1 MSARQQLNQLLQE
14 YRSTIDRINAVQ
26 APDQVKQIVRTQ
38 VEQKYAPQIAALSQ
52 KAQSEESA
60 AASAAPAK
68 PEMSQENIEKERRI
82 QEAYTTFERAARTR
96 DEDPEGYEQARFQ
109 YYSLKNGPDWANQEK
124 KRISDK
130 KMDPVL
136 TAYRKQY
143 QDLEK
148 EHSLRRDFTNSIA
161 TIRDK
166 QASMK
171 SSLQKTFS
179 FFNGILDEKK
189 DKMSV
194 YDRYLELTNPDYRK
208 LPIGTNE
215 SPDPAVAY
223 FSKYPS
229 SFKIVLDVFI
239 ALLILAIVVLAAL
252 KGRSMYS
259 FYQSAPRPY
268 ALR

>member
-1 MSARQQLNQLLQE
+1 MSAREQFNQLMKEYVDKVTKIDNIPGLPANAKQDIIKKLGDDYRPQLQ
-14 YRSTIDRINAVQ
+14 
-26 APDQVKQIVRTQ
+26 
-38 VEQKYAPQIAALSQ
+38 ALQQ
-52 KAQSEESA
+52 KANEQA
-60 AASAAPAK
+60 NASAAPAK
-68 PEMSQENIEKERRI
+68 PQMSQESIEKERRI
-82 QEAYTTFERAARTR
+82 QEAYKTFERAARTR
-96 DEDPEGYEQARFQ
+96 DEDPEGYEQAKFQ
-109 YYSLKNGPDWANQEK
+109 YYSLKNGPDWAAQEK
-124 KRISDK
+124 KRIADT
-130 KMDPVL
+130 KMEPVIS
-136 TAYRKQY
+136 AYRKQY

-148 EHSLRRDFTNSIA
+148 EHSLRRTFTDSIS

-171 SSLQKTFS
+171 NSLQKTFS

-208 LPIGTNE
+208 LPIGSNE

-223 FSKYPS
+223 FSKYPP

-239 ALLILAIVVLAAL
+239 ALLILAIIVLAAL
-252 KGRSMYS
+252 KGRSMYAYYKS
-259 FYQSAPRPY
+259 MPQPY

>member
-1 MSARQQLNQLLQE
+1 MSTREQLKQLVQE
-14 YRSTIDRINAVQ
+14 YRSTIDRINAID
-26 APDQVKQIVRTQ
+26 APDNVKQIVRTQ
-38 VEQKYAPQIAALSQ
+38 VEQKYAPQITALSQ
-52 KAQSEESA
+52 KVQSEQNA
-60 AASAAPAK
+60 PAPAPAK
-68 PEMSQENIEKERRI
+68 PQMSQESIEKERRI

-96 DEDPEGYEQARFQ
+96 DDDPEGYEQAKFQ
-109 YYSLKNGPDWANQEK
+109 YYSLKNGPDWAAQEK

-208 LPIGTNE
+208 LPIGSNE

-239 ALLILAIVVLAAL
+239 ALLILAIVILAAL
-252 KGRSMYS
+252 KGRSMYA
-259 FYQSAPRPY
+259 FYQSTPRPY

>member
-1 MSARQQLNQLLQE
+1 MGRLEETLE
-14 YRSTIDRINAVQ
+14 YLKREMKTSIDKVKAVQ
-26 APDQVKQIVRTQ
+26 APDQVKEIVIKQIA
-38 VEQKYAPQIAALSQ
+38 QKYMPQIQAIQQ
-52 KAQSEESA
+52 KINEEEA
-60 AASAAPAK
+60 PPAK

-148 EHSLRRDFTNSIA
+148 EPSLRKDFTDSIA

-252 KGRSMYS
+252 KGRSMYA
-259 FYQSAPRPY
+259 FYQSAPRAYP
-268 ALR
+268 LR

>member
-1 MSARQQLNQLLQE
+1 MSAGEKFARLRQEYDSKIKGIQSSQLPGNIKQLL
-14 YRSTIDRINAVQ
+14 
-26 APDQVKQIVRTQ
+26 VKQLSDQYIPQ
-38 VEQKYAPQIAALSQ
+38 LEPLHKQALKEQSNASSS
-52 KAQSEESA
+52 SE
-60 AASAAPAK
+60 K
-68 PEMSQENIEKERRI
+68 PDMSQESIEKQRRI
-82 QEAYTTFERAARTR
+82 QEAYKTFERAARTR
-96 DEDPEGYEQARFQ
+96 DEDPEGFEQAKFQ
-109 YYSLKNGPDWANQEK
+109 YYSLKNGPDWAAQEK
-124 KRISDK
+124 KRIADT
-130 KMDPVL
+130 KMEPVIS
-136 TAYRKQY
+136 AYRKQF

-148 EHSLRRDFTNSIA
+148 EHSLRKDFTDSIA

-179 FFNGILDEKK
+179 FFNGILGDKK
-189 DKMSV
+189 DKISV

-259 FYQSAPRPY
+259 FYQSTPKPY
-268 ALR
+268 ALK